1 MIARDE
7 EKHKLAAAPCAD
19 CAVEFDG
26 EKLDDDGVC
35 LWCALIREGAD
46 PAFTASER
54 EADEWLKA
62 TGLRLDDEWA
72 EARGH

>member
-26 EKLDDDGVC
+26 EKLDDDGDLSLVR
-35 LWCALIREGAD
+35 AHTR
-46 PAFTASER
+46 
-54 EADEWLKA
+54 
-62 TGLRLDDEWA
+62 
-72 EARGH
+72 RG